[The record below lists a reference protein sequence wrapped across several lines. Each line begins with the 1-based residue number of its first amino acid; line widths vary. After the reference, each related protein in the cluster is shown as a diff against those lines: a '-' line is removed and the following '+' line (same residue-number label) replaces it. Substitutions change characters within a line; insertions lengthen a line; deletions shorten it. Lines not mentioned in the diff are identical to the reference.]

1 MKIIYNK
8 FIPFKG
14 FYAMT
19 FLKWIFVREEYR
31 KYEQTHTYY
40 RMINH
45 ETIHYEQILDFTP
58 NCFPE

>member
-1 MKIIYNK
+1 MKIIYNN
-8 FIPFKG
+8 FIPVKG
-14 FYAMT
+14 FYAIT

-31 KYEQTHTYY
+31 KYEQSSTYY